1 MKKKQHIFEWSE
13 IEKYRFYQI
22 IEFHWILKSSSIV
35 VETFHTPI
43 LYSIKL
49 LWELQFCWSGYNPSL
64 DPRRCPGSKDRIITV
79 VVKMYSFFNSGTQH
93 TYQLPNILRRQR
105 LNGKMFGNTNQ
116 PYRDDTTEPK
126 QRREQKVGSTVM
138 SVLLK

>member
-1 MKKKQHIFEWSE
+1 MLKSQIMGQFTLIILAQNFYIFKEREWPKFLNKGSHVFYEKKKQHIFEWSE

-49 LWELQFCWSGYNPSL
+49 LWELQFC
-64 DPRRCPGSKDRIITV
+64 
-79 VVKMYSFFNSGTQH
+79 
-93 TYQLPNILRRQR
+93 
-105 LNGKMFGNTNQ
+105 
-116 PYRDDTTEPK
+116 
-126 QRREQKVGSTVM
+126 
-138 SVLLK
+138 